1 MLDEMQEPKM
11 RGTEEYWAMLR
22 RQRWVILAAGFVC
35 WLLVWGVSWLL
46 PSSYQS
52 DAVILVQQ
60 QQVSPNLVA
69 PSVDVSLEAQLES
82 IRQQVLS
89 RTRLQPIIDAY
100 HLYPKHHGLLAIF
113 DPTDSVVQMQTKD
126 VQIKL
131 VEAPSHTN
139 NQETLT
145 AFDISYSAPTAELAQ
160 AVNAKLTDL
169 FVQEHAATQQ
179 QFSQTTTTFLQTE
192 LDDAR
197 ADLNQQD
204 AKVKAFKAQ
213 HQGELPDQLQ
223 GNLQVLSG
231 LQDQL
236 QSNERAMSAAQQQR
250 LYLESIVQQYN
261 SVQSDLGNTGDSTL
275 APETLDKQLKDLE
288 MELAQERSQYTDN
301 YPDVIALKDQIAKT
315 KELQKQTQQEI
326 TSQKKADKGSDALP
340 AGSAA
345 ELQSGA
351 PTQMMQIQ
359 SQLKANQLEM
369 QSLAGAQK
377 RIEAEIG
384 TYQARLNAP
393 PMVEQQLDEISRGYA
408 ESSKNY
414 DTLQAKLQ
422 ESELASNLQQ
432 NQRGEQFGIVS
443 PASLPSA
450 PSAPN
455 HLLISLAG
463 LGAGIGI
470 GLVLGL
476 LLEFTNVRIYR
487 ESDLEGV
494 VSARVLVGIPK
505 LSTAGEERRRIIL
518 RWVERGAVLAM
529 AVIVI
534 AGNVYSF
541 LKG

>member
-11 RGTEEYWAMLR
+11 RSAEDYWAMLR
-22 RQRWVILAAGFVC
+22 RQRWVILAAAFVC

-82 IRQQVLS
+82 IRQRVLS
-89 RTRLQPIIDAY
+89 RTSLQKIIDTY
-100 HLYPKHHGLLAIF
+100 HLYPKHRGLLAIF
-113 DPTDSVVQMQTKD
+113 DPADPVDQMQTKD
-126 VQIKL
+126 IQIKR
-131 VEAPSHTN
+131 VEAPSHAN
-139 NQETLT
+139 NQETLM

-160 AVNAKLTDL
+160 SVNAKLTDS
-169 FVQEHAATQQ
+169 FVNEHDTAQQ
-179 QFSQTTTTFLQTE
+179 HFSQTTTTFLQTE
-192 LDDAR
+192 LEEAR
-197 ADLNQQD
+197 ADLDKQD

-213 HQGELPDQLQ
+213 HEGELPDQLQ

-236 QSNERAMSAAQQQR
+236 QNNERALSGAEQQR
-250 LYLESIVQQYN
+250 LYLQSIVQQYN
-261 SVQSDLGNTGDSTL
+261 SVQTDLGNTADSTV

-288 MELAQERSQYTDN
+288 MELAQERAQYTDS

-315 KELQKQTQQEI
+315 KELQKQTEDEI
-326 TSQKKADKGSDALP
+326 TSQKKSDKGSDALP
-340 AGSAA
+340 PGSAT
-345 ELQSGA
+345 ELQNGA

-359 SQLKANQLEM
+359 SQLKANQLQI
-369 QSLAGAQK
+369 QSIEGAQK
-377 RIEAEIG
+377 RIEAQIAS
-384 TYQARLNAP
+384 YQARLNAAP
-393 PMVEQQLDEISRGYA
+393 LVEQQLDEISRGYQD
-408 ESSKNY
+408 SSKNY
-414 DTLQAKLQ
+414 DVLQQKYQ
-422 ESELASNLQQ
+422 ESELAANLQEDQ
-432 NQRGEQFGIVS
+432 QGQQFGIVA

-463 LGAGIGI
+463 LGAGMAI
-470 GLVLGL
+470 GLGLGL
-476 LLEFTNVRIYR
+476 LLEFTNVRIYK

-505 LSTAGEERRRIIL
+505 MSTPVENRRRAVL
-518 RWVERGAVLAM
+518 RWAERGAVLAM
-529 AVIVI
+529 VVIVL

>member
-1 MLDEMQEPKM
+1 MLDEMQEP
-11 RGTEEYWAMLR
+11 RTRSTEDYWAMLR
-22 RQRWVILAAGFVC
+22 RQRWVILASAFTC

-46 PSSYQS
+46 PASYES

-89 RTRLQPIIDAY
+89 RTRLQPIIDTY
-100 HLYPKHHGLLAIF
+100 HLYPKHHGVLALF
-113 DPTDSVVQMQTKD
+113 DPSDPVAQMQTKD

-131 VEAPSHTN
+131 VEAPSHAN

-145 AFDISYSAPTAELAQ
+145 AFDISYSAPTPELAQ
-160 AVNAKLTDL
+160 SVNQKLTEL
-169 FVQEHAATQQ
+169 FVQEHAATQE
-179 QFSQTTTTFLQTE
+179 QFSQTTTSFLRTE
-192 LDDAR
+192 LEDAR
-197 ADLNQQD
+197 ANLDQQD

-213 HQGELPDQLQ
+213 HEGELPDQLQ

-236 QSNERAMSAAQQQR
+236 QNNERALSGAQQQR
-250 LYLESIVQQYN
+250 LYLQSIVQQYN
-261 SVQSDLGNTGDSTL
+261 SVQTDLGNTGDSTV

-315 KELQKQTQQEI
+315 KELQKQTQEEL
-326 TSQKKADKGSDALP
+326 TSQKKPDKGGDALP
-340 AGSAA
+340 PGSAV
-345 ELQSGA
+345 ELENGA

-369 QSLAGAQK
+369 QSLAAAQK
-377 RIEAEIG
+377 RIETQIA
-384 TYQARLNAP
+384 TYQARLNAAP
-393 PMVEQQLDEISRGYA
+393 LVEQQFDEISRGYV

-414 DTLQAKLQ
+414 DVLQQKLQ
-422 ESELASNLQQ
+422 DSELAANLQQ
-432 NQRGEQFGIVS
+432 NQQGEQFTIVS
-443 PASLPSA
+443 PPSVPGA

-463 LGAGIGI
+463 LGAGVAI
-470 GLVLGL
+470 GLGLGL
-476 LLEFTNVRIYR
+476 LLEFTNVRIR
-487 ESDLEGV
+487 KETDLEGV
-494 VSARVLVGIPK
+494 VSVRVLVGIPK
-505 LSTAGEERRRIIL
+505 MSTPVENRRRAVL

-529 AVIVI
+529 VVIVL
-534 AGNVYSF
+534 AGNIYSF
-541 LKG
+541 VKG

>member
-11 RGTEEYWAMLR
+11 RSTEDYWAMLR
-22 RQRWVILAAGFVC
+22 RQRWVILAAAFVC

-89 RTRLQPIIDAY
+89 RTRLQPIIDTY
-100 HLYPKHHGLLAIF
+100 HLYPKHHGVLALF
-113 DPTDSVVQMQTKD
+113 DPSDPVAQMQTKD

-131 VEAPSHTN
+131 VEAPSHAN

-145 AFDISYSAPTAELAQ
+145 AFDISYSAPTPELAQ
-160 AVNAKLTDL
+160 SVNQKLTEL
-169 FVQEHAATQQ
+169 FVQEHAATQE
-179 QFSQTTTTFLQTE
+179 QFSQTTTSFLRTE
-192 LDDAR
+192 LEDAR
-197 ADLNQQD
+197 ANLDQQD

-213 HQGELPDQLQ
+213 HEGELPDQLQ

-236 QSNERAMSAAQQQR
+236 QNNERALSGAQQQR
-250 LYLESIVQQYN
+250 LYLQSIVQQYN
-261 SVQSDLGNTGDSTL
+261 SVQTDLGNTGDSTV

-315 KELQKQTQQEI
+315 KELQKQTQEEL
-326 TSQKKADKGSDALP
+326 TSQKKPDKGGDALP
-340 AGSAA
+340 PGSAV
-345 ELQSGA
+345 ELENGA

-369 QSLAGAQK
+369 QSLAAAQK
-377 RIEAEIG
+377 RIETQIA
-384 TYQARLNAP
+384 TYQARLNAAP
-393 PMVEQQLDEISRGYA
+393 LVEQQFDEISRGYV

-414 DTLQAKLQ
+414 DVLQQKLQ
-422 ESELASNLQQ
+422 DSELAANLQQ
-432 NQRGEQFGIVS
+432 NQQGEQFTIVS
-443 PASLPSA
+443 PPSVPGA

-463 LGAGIGI
+463 LGAGVAI
-470 GLVLGL
+470 GLGLGL
-476 LLEFTNVRIYR
+476 LLEFTNVRIR
-487 ESDLEGV
+487 KETDLEGV
-494 VSARVLVGIPK
+494 VSVRVLVGIPK
-505 LSTAGEERRRIIL
+505 MSTPVENRRRAVL

-529 AVIVI
+529 VVIVL
-534 AGNVYSF
+534 AGNIYSF
-541 LKG
+541 VKG